1 MKQSLIR
8 EIEKDYSGKQKDF
21 IFLKFL
27 SKISK
32 SKVLVSKKTGT
43 VFHDDIIENEDNL
56 KLWNKI
62 FSKKINPKNKKYTS
76 DNPIMNARHYYGVK
90 LLEEF
95 LKSKKKLTKK
105 INVCDFGT
113 G

>member
-1 MKQSLIR
+1 MKQSLIKKV
-8 EIEKDYSGKQKDF
+8 EKDFSGKQKNF

-43 VFHDDIIENEDNL
+43 VFHDDIIRNEDNL

-62 FSKKINPKNKKYTS
+62 FQKQ
-76 DNPIMNARHYYGVK
+76 
-90 LLEEF
+90 
-95 LKSKKKLTKK
+95 
-105 INVCDFGT
+105 
-113 G
+113 